1 MSLAY
6 ENFKIALSDSER
18 ILEAYDRLN
27 KERDGGR
34 DPEELKRA
42 ALIMTLTAW
51 ETYVEDRV
59 TEEVDIRL
67 RALDGSQ
74 IARYIRKKLETDLKT
89 FHTPNSQKTK
99 HIFEDFTGL
108 DVTESWQWANMD
120 PEAVR
125 AKLNS
130 WIKKRGDAVHR
141 SITDKQSSHL
151 VSREDMKK
159 CINFFKQL
167 VEITDA
173 ALKKHGLKV

>member
-1 MSLAY
+1 MSDAY
-6 ENFKIALSDSER
+6 DNFKIAINDSER
-18 ILEAYDRLN
+18 ILETYDLLN
-27 KERDGGR
+27 KDRIDGR

-59 TEEVDIRL
+59 KEEVELRL

-74 IARYIRKKLETDLKT
+74 IASYIRKKLEYELKT

-99 HIFEDFTGL
+99 HIFEDFTDV
-108 DVTESWQWANMD
+108 DVTVSWAISGLSAD
-120 PEAVR
+120 EGR
-125 AKLNS
+125 AKLNH

-151 VSREDMKK
+151 VSRDDMKK
-159 CINFFKQL
+159 CINFFNQL
-167 VEITDA
+167 VEVTDA
-173 ALKKHGLKV
+173 FMNGKE

>member
-1 MSLAY
+1 MSLSY
-6 ENFKIALSDSER
+6 ENFKIAINDSEQ
-18 ILEAYDRLN
+18 ILLAYDRLN
-27 KERDGGR
+27 RERSDGQ

-59 TEEVDIRL
+59 KEEVNARL

-74 IARYIRKKLETDLKT
+74 IAIYIQKQLEKELKT

-99 HIFEDFTGL
+99 HFFEDFVGT
-108 DVTESWQWANMD
+108 DVTVHWSWPNHEVD
-120 PEAVR
+120 DVR
-125 AKLNS
+125 GKLNG

-151 VSREDMKK
+151 VSRDDMKK
-159 CINFFKQL
+159 CVNFFKKL
-167 VEITDA
+167 VEVTDL
-173 ALKKHGLKV
+173 ALEREV

>member
-6 ENFKIALSDSER
+6 ENFKIAINDSEQ
-18 ILEAYDRLN
+18 ILRAYDQLN
-27 KERDGGR
+27 KERKEGR

-59 TEEVDIRL
+59 KEEVNARL

-74 IARYIRKKLETDLKT
+74 IAAYVQKQLEKDLKT

-99 HIFEDFTGL
+99 HFFDDFVGT
-108 DVTESWQWANMD
+108 DVTANWSWANHD
-120 PEAVR
+120 VEDVR
-125 AKLNS
+125 AKLNG

-151 VSREDMKK
+151 VSRDDMKK
-159 CINFFKQL
+159 CVNFFKKL
-167 VEITDA
+167 VEVTDQ
-173 ALKKHGLKV
+173 ALERAV